1 MSEPRIR
8 DHLKKEDV
16 WTIPNIIS
24 MLRIALI
31 PFIIW
36 FYCGLNNYIAA
47 IILII
52 ISGLSDIVDGKI
64 ARKFNMVSNFGKFLD
79 PLADKMTQGTL
90 IICLISRYKL
100 MIALIIFFILKEAV
114 MFLAGYIV
122 FKSTDSVN
130 SAKWHGKLSTVIL
143 YSVMFILLLFPGI
156 SEVYANILILICA
169 GAMAMSLWLYLD
181 FFHKLIKSN
190 KRNNI

>member
-1 MSEPRIR
+1 MSEPRVR
-8 DHLKKEDV
+8 DHLKKEDI

-36 FYCGLNNYIAA
+36 LYCGAKNYTAA
-47 IILII
+47 MILII

-79 PLADKMTQGTL
+79 PVADKMTQGTL
-90 IICLISRYKL
+90 IICLITRYKW
-100 MIALIIFFILKEAV
+100 MIALIIFFILKEAI

-130 SAKWHGKLSTVIL
+130 SAKWHGKLSTVVL
-143 YSVMFILLLFPGI
+143 YAVMFVLLLFTDIP
-156 SEVYANILILICA
+156 ELYANILILVCA
-169 GAMAMSLWLYLD
+169 AVMAMSLWMYLD
-181 FFHKLIKSN
+181 FYYKLVKSSKQKN
-190 KRNNI
+190 M

>member
-1 MSEPRIR
+1 MSEPRVR
-8 DHLKKEDV
+8 DHLKKEDI

-31 PFIIW
+31 PFILW
-36 FYCGLNNYIAA
+36 LYCGPKDYTAA

-79 PLADKMTQGTL
+79 PVADKMTQGTL
-90 IICLISRYKL
+90 IICLISRYKW
-100 MIALIIFFILKEAV
+100 MIALITFFILKEAV

-122 FKSTDSVN
+122 FKNTDSVN
-130 SAKWHGKLSTVIL
+130 SAQWHGKLSTVVL
-143 YSVMFILLLFPGI
+143 YSVMFVLILFTNIPEI
-156 SEVYANILILICA
+156 YANILILICA
-169 GAMAMSLWLYLD
+169 CVMAMSLWLYLS
-181 FFHKLIKSN
+181 FYYKLIKS
-190 KRNNI
+190 KKK